1 MWIDTHTHLTAKQ
14 FEEDLEAV
22 LKRAKEAN
30 IEKMILIAYD
40 LQSSLD
46 VVSLAK
52 QHPELYCAVGIHP
65 SDAYTWN
72 DEVEATLEHLLNHK
86 DENKIVA
93 VGEIGLDYYWDNIP
107 REPQKPVF
115 LKQIEMAYRH
125 DLPFVVHDREAHA
138 DCLAVLQEAKKQGF
152 LRQVPGVM
160 HCYSSSAEFAKHFLD
175 LGMYIGFDG
184 PLTYKKAEQPVKA
197 CASIPLDRLLIETDC
212 PYLPPQSHRGKRNE
226 PAYVV
231 EVAQKMADI
240 HQLDLNALAQQL
252 KANSLRLFER
262 LEKI

>member
-1 MWIDTHTHLTAKQ
+1 MWIDTHTHLTAEQ
-14 FEEDLEAV
+14 FETDLEQV
-22 LKRAKEAN
+22 LERAKLAG

-40 LQSSLD
+40 LKSSLA
-46 VVSLAK
+46 VVELAK
-52 QHPELYCAVGIHP
+52 KYPELYCAVGIHP

-72 DEVEATLEHLLNHK
+72 EEVEATLEDLLTHK
-86 DENKIVA
+86 DEHKIVA

-138 DCLAVLQEAKKQGF
+138 DCLAVLKQAQAEGY
-152 LRQVPGVM
+152 LRSVPGVM
-160 HCYSSSAEFAKHFLD
+160 HCYSSSADFAKNFLD

-197 CASIPLDRLLIETDC
+197 CASIPLNRLLIETDC
-212 PYLPPQSHRGKRNE
+212 PYLAPQAYRGKRNE

-231 EVAQKMADI
+231 EVAKKMAEI
-240 HQLDLNALAQQL
+240 HGLSLEALAEQL
-252 KANSLRLFER
+252 KENSLRLFER
-262 LEKI
+262 MK